1 MKLKLAT
8 TISALVAAPALALAQ
23 QGGSPPIGPKPT
35 KADIQKV
42 IQIITRDKAKTKAYC
57 DLNKLYEQMDA
68 AEQKNDS
75 ETVQALDK
83 QADALFGKLGPEY
96 SKVMGGLVQIDPNS
110 SEGKKLESMLS
121 GLHKVC
127 RGT

>member
-8 TISALVAAPALALAQ
+8 AISALVAAPALALAQ
-23 QGGSPPIGPKPT
+23 QDGPPPIGPKPT

-75 ETVQALDK
+75 ETVETLDK

-127 RGT
+127 RGK